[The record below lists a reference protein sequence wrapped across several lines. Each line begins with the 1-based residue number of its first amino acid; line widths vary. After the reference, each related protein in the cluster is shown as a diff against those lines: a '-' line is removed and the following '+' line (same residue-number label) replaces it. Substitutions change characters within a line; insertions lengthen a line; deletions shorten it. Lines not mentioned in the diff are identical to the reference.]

1 MAVRYNPNPARIT
14 EPLYK
19 VEELEKSPLY
29 TVLCGGKELTV
40 YHTDSFDY
48 VIPVVNDDSPL
59 SFQVSIQRF
68 PKGGFPSGQDQ
79 CSGADFRP
87 RVELPAEKAQ

>member
-14 EPLYK
+14 EPLYQVK
-19 VEELEKSPLY
+19 ELEKSPLY

-48 VIPVVNDDSPL
+48 VIPVSYTHLDVYKRQAVGL
-59 SFQVSIQRF
+59 VT
-68 PKGGFPSGQDQ
+68 
-79 CSGADFRP
+79 
-87 RVELPAEKAQ
+87 